1 VNCPNCNTVLAPG
14 SGFCGACGTRLQVAP
29 PQGGPGQSYPPGP
42 QIDHAP
48 QGPQAYPPQGQFG
61 GPPGQGYPQPPG
73 GPQFQA
79 PQGPQGYPPG
89 PGQYSDPQGQHPQ
102 GYPPG
107 YPDPNQ
113 QQFQA
118 GYPQGEP
125 PGYPQGGPP
134 GYPQG
139 GPPGYPQGGAPG
151 YPQGAPQPQFGGYA
165 PPPLRPF
172 PIIMQQRLTRLTGQ
186 LFLAPQRLFFLC
198 ESQKGGLG
206 VALGKG
212 LGGLVG
218 GVIAAMAAPTPGQA
232 APVIDEP
239 MLFQAIQNM
248 PGSMV
253 MEPSQFKAIKCTMW
267 TRGIFYGG
275 KTYALPNGL
284 DKELRTELGHWCH
297 ANNVRSAGLIK

>member
-1 VNCPNCNTVLAPG
+1 VNCPNCNTALAPG

-29 PQGGPGQSYPPGP
+29 PQQGQSYPAGP
-42 QIDHAP
+42 PINHAP

-61 GPPGQGYPQPPG
+61 GPQGQGYPQPPG

-89 PGQYSDPQGQHPQ
+89 PPQGQYPDPQAQYQQ
-102 GYPPG
+102 GYPPPG

-113 QQFQA
+113 QQFQ
-118 GYPQGEP
+118 
-125 PGYPQGGPP
+125 GGPP

-139 GPPGYPQGGAPG
+139 APQG
-151 YPQGAPQPQFGGYA
+151 YPQGAPPQQQFGGYA

-253 MEPSQFKAIKCTMW
+253 MEPPQFKAIKCTMW